1 VAVSTTDTSSG
12 TTTERRLHDIV
23 LIDAACC
30 GGESTE
36 AYETLLRE
44 RFANQARVRLHYV
57 GTPECTEIAR
67 GLYAQGARN
76 VPIVALNG
84 ELLWHGQLPN
94 WLDLISAID
103 ERMSR
108 QSGDER

>member
-1 VAVSTTDTSSG
+1 
-12 TTTERRLHDIV
+12 
-23 LIDAACC
+23 
-30 GGESTE
+30 
-36 AYETLLRE
+36 
-44 RFANQARVRLHYV
+44 
-57 GTPECTEIAR
+57 
-67 GLYAQGARN
+67 

-108 QSGDER
+108 QWGDER